1 MTSVTSLVSVALVA
15 PVLTQ
20 EGPAPED
27 VKAGWLGLVVW
38 LALALAVVFLAFSLR
53 KHLKRVDFDEGP
65 DTDTGPDTGSGS
77 GTGTGTGTD
86 ETNGS
91 REPHGSTS

>member
-1 MTSVTSLVSVALVA
+1 MTSVTSLLSLALVA
-15 PVLTQ
+15 PVWTQ

-65 DTDTGPDTGSGS
+65 DTHTDTDTGSAP
-77 GTGTGTGTD
+77 GTD

>member
-1 MTSVTSLVSVALVA
+1 MTFMTALLSVTLAA
-15 PVLTQ
+15 PVMTQ

-53 KHLKRVDFDEGP
+53 KHLKKVDFVEGP
-65 DTDTGPDTGSGS
+65 DGSDA
-77 GTGTGTGTD
+77 GTD

-91 REPHGSTS
+91 REPHGSAG

>member
-1 MTSVTSLVSVALVA
+1 MTSLTALFSVALVA
-15 PVLTQ
+15 PLVTQ

-38 LALALAVVFLAFSLR
+38 LALAGAVVFLAFSLR

-65 DTDTGPDTGSGS
+65 DDGPDTGS
-77 GTGTGTGTD
+77 D
-86 ETNGS
+86 DTNGS
-91 REPHGSTS
+91 RQPHGSAG